1 MNETTSN
8 ISAPALIYIGM
19 GLIIARIMLDGT
31 QVRGFTWLQW
41 LQFLIDAARLVL
53 LWPLV
58 LFLEKFEAWL
68 KSDSNDDEVAH
79 DR

>member
-1 MNETTSN
+1 MHETTSN
-8 ISAPALIYIGM
+8 ISVPALIYIGM

-31 QVRGFTWLQW
+31 HVRGFTWLQW
-41 LQFLIDAARLVL
+41 LQFLVDAARITF

-68 KSDSNDDEVAH
+68 NSSQDEAPH
-79 DR
+79 DH